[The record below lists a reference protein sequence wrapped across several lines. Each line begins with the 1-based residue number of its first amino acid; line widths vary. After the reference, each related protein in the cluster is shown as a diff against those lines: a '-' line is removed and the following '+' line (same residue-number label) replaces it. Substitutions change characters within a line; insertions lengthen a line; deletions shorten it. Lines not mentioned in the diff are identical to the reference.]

1 MIKVRFFGFIRS
13 QVGVSSIV
21 ISANNVDEAL
31 KLISNKYE
39 DIKLSTLKNSLIFV
53 NSVDIGNLRMFKT
66 ALKEGDEVMILSPTA
81 GG

>member
-1 MIKVRFFGFIRS
+1 MIKVRFFGFIRF
-13 QVGVSSIV
+13 QVGVSSTE
-21 ISANNVDEAL
+21 ISANSVDEAL

-39 DIKLSTLKNSLIFV
+39 SIKLSTLKNSLIFV

>member
-1 MIKVRFFGFIRS
+1 MIRVRFFGFIRS
-13 QVGVSSIV
+13 QVGVNSLE
-21 ISANNVDEAL
+21 ISANTVDEAL

-39 DIKLSTLKNSLIFV
+39 NIKLSTLKNSLIFV

>member
-13 QVGVSSIV
+13 QAGLSSIE
-21 ISANNVDEAL
+21 ISANTVDEAL
-31 KLISNKYE
+31 KQISNKCE
-39 DIKLSTLKNSLIFV
+39 NIKLSTLKNSLIFV

-66 ALKEGDEVMILSPTA
+66 PLKEGDEVMILSPTA

>member
-13 QVGVSSIV
+13 QVGVSSIE
-21 ISANNVDEAL
+21 ISAATVDEAL
-31 KLISNKYE
+31 KLISDKYE
-39 DIKLSTLKNSLIFV
+39 NIKLSTLKNSLIFV